1 VEARSERQSGSQ
13 QTPSRLSR
21 AQAFLREGVW
31 RHEFEPRTW
40 TARGVALLRLTI
52 MVAEGFVRDNLLL
65 RASALTYFTVLAI
78 VPILAIVGAI
88 AAALGVTENVV
99 GTIVGQIAQ
108 AAPGMEE
115 KLLGFVQGANLT
127 GLGTF
132 GAVTLFLTTVLGIS
146 NIERAL
152 NHIWGVKQERPWARR
167 LPDYL
172 AVLVVAPLLLGIGL
186 SLATSVKS
194 QWIVERLLALP
205 GFGFLYQAGM
215 SLLPTLVLAG
225 AFTFLFWFL
234 PNTAVRP
241 SSAIL
246 GGVFTAVVVNGALGL
261 YVGLSVGAAR
271 ADALYGS
278 FAQLPL
284 FFVWIYFF
292 WAIVLLGAEIA
303 FAYQNLER
311 YRREVRSEETSVA
324 QLEAVGLRIA
334 LEIARAFRDGAGPWT
349 SDGLAD
355 ALGVPVRTVRGLLVP
370 LQAAHVVAAL
380 DRSEREG
387 GWQLGRPADRI
398 QVVDVLAALRGSRE
412 ARAPED
418 ALARR
423 VDALLSELG
432 EGEARAAAAQTLAD
446 VLAQAP
452 EPRQAEA

>member
-1 VEARSERQSGSQ
+1 V
-13 QTPSRLSR
+13 
-21 AQAFLREGVW
+21 GV
-31 RHEFEPRTW
+31 
-40 TARGVALLRLTI
+40 LRLTI

-78 VPILAIVGAI
+78 VPMLAIVGAI
-88 AAALGVTENVV
+88 AAAIGVTENVV
-99 GTIVGQIAQ
+99 GAIVEQIAQ
-108 AAPGMEE
+108 AAPGMEGR
-115 KLLGFVQGANLT
+115 LLEFVQNANLT

-172 AVLVVAPLLLGIGL
+172 AVLIVAPLLLGIGL

-205 GFGFLYQAGM
+205 GFGFMYRAGM

-234 PNTAVRP
+234 PNTTVRP

-246 GGVFTAVVVNGALGL
+246 GGVFTAVAVNGALGL

-271 ADALYGS
+271 ASVLYGG
-278 FAQLPL
+278 FAQVPL
-284 FFVWIYFF
+284 FFVWVYFF

-311 YRREVRSEETSVA
+311 YRREVRSEETSAA
-324 QLEAVGLRIA
+324 QREAVGLRIA
-334 LEIARAFRDGAGPWT
+334 LEIARAFRDGAAPWT

-355 ALGVPVRTVRGLLVP
+355 VLGVPVRTVRGVLVP

-380 DRSEREG
+380 DSSEREG

-398 QVVDVLAALRGSRE
+398 PVVDVLMALRGSRE
-412 ARAPED
+412 ARVPED

-423 VDALLSELG
+423 VDELLSELG
-432 EGEARAAAAQTLAD
+432 EGEAKAAGGQTLAD
-446 VLAQAP
+446 VLERAP
-452 EPRQAEA
+452 EPRRAEA